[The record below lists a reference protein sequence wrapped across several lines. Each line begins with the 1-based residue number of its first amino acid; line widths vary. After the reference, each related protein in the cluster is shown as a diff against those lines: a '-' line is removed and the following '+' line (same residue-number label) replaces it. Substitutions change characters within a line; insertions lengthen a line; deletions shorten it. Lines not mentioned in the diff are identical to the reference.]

1 MPTRL
6 KSLELHGYK
15 TFANRTLF
23 EFADMVTAIVGPNG
37 SGKSNIADSLRW
49 VLGEQSYSL
58 LRAKKTE
65 DMIFSGSENR
75 PRAGMASAT
84 ITFDNSDNWLPID
97 FSEVAITR
105 RAYRDGQNEYLING
119 QRMRLKDVSELL
131 AQSGLAERTYT
142 VIGQGL
148 VDAALSLKAE
158 ERRRLFEEAAGI
170 GLHRLR
176 REEALKRLENTR
188 RNLERV
194 EDILS
199 ELQPRLRSLER
210 QARRVQ
216 EYEQIKTD
224 LQEMLREWY
233 GYHWHRA
240 QRELAQ
246 AQQVARQQ
254 EQHLKRAK
262 NEQQALDGKLTGL
275 RIHSQEIRQ
284 NLNAWRHELAELHA
298 RREVISREL
307 AVSSERQLAIRQQ
320 QAALETQQIN
330 IEQELELLQEQLLSS
345 QQEVERIQAELD
357 EAQAQADEAHNELS
371 RRQRERDQVETD
383 LRRFR
388 QEISNFNSRQG
399 QMQARIVEKKAQH
412 QRAMQSLQQA
422 EQALAKAEKEQEEA
436 LANQLQAKDNEEK
449 TRQTLQQA
457 QSAYDNHHEH
467 LQEIEKQRRLLDQD
481 RAALSANL
489 AKIKAQRDVLAQAES
504 SLTGYASGT
513 RILLEAASKQGLSGT
528 QGALSTHLQVPAEYE
543 SAIAAAFGE
552 YLDAVV
558 LDENLD
564 QALDL
569 LVDKAGRGV
578 LLPVQMLNADPK
590 RTQWKPAFP
599 QVIGLASQLVQASE
613 KVAPIVKLLLS
624 QTWIVKDRQ
633 AARQVLIG
641 APDTARAV
649 TLRGEVF
656 DARGPVHVFTANE
669 QSGSQTLLGRN
680 RQQRELRSQFEEQ
693 QAGLT
698 RLEQEIQKLDQEWQA
713 HKNQELQLNQA
724 QQAARK
730 ALDQAS
736 TNRQQSD
743 MRLEQLKRQAGWQKD
758 QCARLRQEI
767 SADESQTAQLDQEL
781 EALEATLVKAR
792 EKMRQQNALLENYAL
807 DELQA
812 NQAHWRTLLSV
823 SQRALSDSQ
832 RRAQERQHACDRQ
845 SQNFGHLKQ
854 QQANLEETYK
864 TIEVEKA
871 RLLEEENQLSEKLNQ
886 LQEQI
891 DPAEIELAEVESHL
905 AGMEKDEAASRQAL
919 NLAEHQNAQ
928 ARINLARQQESLGS
942 LRRRVEDD
950 FGIVAFEYVEQVS
963 GPTPLPLEG
972 MVEQLPKVDKLSAEV
987 EEAIKRQRA
996 QLRRIGAINPEAQ
1009 TEYEEVKARF
1019 DFMNEQVLDLKQA
1032 EEDVRRV
1039 ITELDQ
1045 IMEHELLL
1053 TFEAVAAEFKQI
1065 FTRLFGG
1072 GSARLMLT
1080 DPEDLTNSGIDIE
1093 ARLPGRRSQ
1102 GLSLLSGGERSLTAT
1117 ALIFSLLKVSPT
1129 PFCVLDEVDA
1139 MLDEANVGRFREL
1152 LRELSV
1158 NTQFVIVTHNRN
1170 TVQVADVIY
1179 GVTMGRDS
1187 ASQVLSLKLDEVS
1200 QVVSED

>member
-23 EFADMVTAIVGPNG
+23 EFAGTVTAIVGPNG

-75 PRAGMASAT
+75 PRAGMASAS

-170 GLHRLR
+170 GLHRSR
-176 REEALKRLENTR
+176 REDALKRLDNTR

-194 EDILS
+194 QDILS

-216 EYEQIKTD
+216 EYEQVKTD

-233 GYHWHRA
+233 GYHWHRS
-240 QRELAQ
+240 QFELTQSKHAARIEETNLNKARK
-246 AQQVARQQ
+246 AQQTLDTQLGALRSRIQ
-254 EQHLKRAK
+254 EL
-262 NEQQALDGKLTGL
+262 
-275 RIHSQEIRQ
+275 RQ
-284 NLNAWRHELAELHA
+284 NLNLWRRELTELHT
-298 RREVISREL
+298 RREVISRDL

-320 QAALETQQIN
+320 QAAAETQIIN
-330 IEQELELLQEQLLSS
+330 TEQELILLQEQLQTS
-345 QQEVERIQAELD
+345 QDEVERIQKELL
-357 EAQAQADEAHNELS
+357 EAHEQSADAQKELVQ
-371 RRQRERDQVETD
+371 RQQERDQVEVE
-383 LRRFR
+383 LRRIR
-388 QEISNFNSRQG
+388 QEIARLNGRQG
-399 QMQARIVEKKAQH
+399 QIQAQIQEKQS
-412 QRAMQSLQQA
+412 QRVRYLDSLHQA
-422 EQALAKAEKEQEEA
+422 EQASIKIEKEQKE
-436 LANQLQAKDNEEK
+436 
-449 TRQTLQQA
+449 A
-457 QSAYDNHHEH
+457 QSALEKAKAAEEKARQAHSKSQTALERHREH
-467 LQEIEKQRRLLDQD
+467 LQEIETQNRQLLQE
-481 RAALSANL
+481 RAALSAAY
-489 AKIKAQRDVLAQAES
+489 AKTKAEWEVLAQAES

-513 RILLEAASKQGLSGT
+513 RILLEAAHKKIFSGAK
-528 QGALSTHLQVPAEYE
+528 GALSTHLQVPAEIE
-543 SAIAAAFGE
+543 IAITAALGE

-564 QALDL
+564 QALDML
-569 LVDKAGRGV
+569 IEKAGRGV
-578 LLPVQMLNADPK
+578 LLPVQALS
-590 RTQWKPAFP
+590 TPAAP
-599 QVIGLASQLVQASE
+599 AEIASSSQLIGLASRLVQVSE
-613 KVAPIVKLLLS
+613 KIQPVVDLLLG
-624 QTWIVKDRQ
+624 QTWVVRDRET
-633 AARQVLIG
+633 ARKILQGSPLNL
-641 APDTARAV
+641 RAV
-649 TLRGEVF
+649 TLNGEVF
-656 DARGPVHVFTANE
+656 DARGPVYVYAPN
-669 QSGSQTLLGRN
+669 QQAGNRSLLERN
-680 RQQRELRSQFEEQ
+680 RKQRELSSLLDEQQSKTATLEGKIVRLENDWNRQKEEEQ
-693 QAGLT
+693 TLVRLLKDEST
-698 RLEQEIQKLDQEWQA
+698 RLEQSVSSKHQA
-713 HKNQELQLNQA
+713 DL
-724 QQAARK
+724 
-730 ALDQAS
+730 
-736 TNRQQSD
+736 
-743 MRLEQLKRQAGWQKD
+743 RLEQLKRQSGWQ
-758 QCARLRQEI
+758 QEQIARLRKEMDR
-767 SADESQTAQLDQEL
+767 DESETTRLNNEL
-781 EALEATLVKAR
+781 TALEITISETR
-792 EKMRQQNALLENYAL
+792 EKMRQQSGLLESKTL

-812 NQAHWRTLLSV
+812 NQAHWRTLVSV
-823 SQRALSDSQ
+823 SQKALNDSQ
-832 RRAQERQHACDRQ
+832 QRMQERQQACSRQ
-845 SQNFGHLKQ
+845 ENYLRSL
-854 QQANLEETYK
+854 QAQKSNLEQGMTELSSEQISLK
-864 TIEVEKA
+864 K
-871 RLLEEENQLSEKLNQ
+871 EEGELSEKLHE
-886 LQEQI
+886 LHEYI
-891 DPAEIELAEVESHL
+891 DPTEVNLVDLEKQL
-905 AGMEKDEAASRQAL
+905 IGQEKDEAASRQEL
-919 NLAEHQNAQ
+919 SQAEHQNAQ
-928 ARINLARQQESLGS
+928 ARINLARRQEMLQS
-942 LRRRVEDD
+942 LRRRIEDD
-950 FGIVAFEYVEQVS
+950 FGLVAFEYEEQVS

-972 MVEQLPKVDKLSAEV
+972 MVEQLPRVEKLSPDV
-987 EEAIKRQRA
+987 DEAIKRQRA

-1009 TEYEEVKARF
+1009 NEFQEVKQRF
-1019 DFMNEQVLDLKQA
+1019 EFLTEQVDDLTRA
-1032 EEDVRRV
+1032 EEDVRHV
-1039 ITELDQ
+1039 IAELDQ
-1045 IMEHELLL
+1045 IMEQELLK

-1065 FTRLFGG
+1065 FIRLFGG
-1072 GSARLMLT
+1072 GSARLLLT

-1187 ASQVLSLKLDEVS
+1187 SSQVLSLKLDEVS
-1200 QVVSED
+1200 QVVSD